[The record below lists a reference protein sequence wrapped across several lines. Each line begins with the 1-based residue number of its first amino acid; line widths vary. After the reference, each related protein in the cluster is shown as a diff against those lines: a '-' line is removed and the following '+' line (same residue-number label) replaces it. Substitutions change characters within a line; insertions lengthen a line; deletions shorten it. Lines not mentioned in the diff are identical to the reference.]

1 MSQVNFEVD
10 AAADTP
16 KRELVRARKGVGAL
30 QELWERLPRGEWQAL
45 FEELERTLHEPLDEG
60 EPGERHL
67 LTGRPVPTQEERTRV
82 HFVSLLDR
90 FDGRRRLL
98 ADSLTAP
105 QVAKLLGSSRQTPL
119 TRLEADSLL
128 AVYDRGV
135 WRFPAWQ
142 FDPEGPDG
150 VVAGLRQVLRAL
162 VGVGNFGRLVW
173 LARPNPYLDGRTP
186 VEALRLGEL
195 ERVVGEARAV
205 AARQAA

>member
-1 MSQVNFEVD
+1 MSQVNFEVE
-10 AAADTP
+10 AGADTP

-30 QELWERLPRGEWQAL
+30 QELWERLPRSEWQAL
-45 FEELERTLHEPLDEG
+45 FEELERTLHEPLEE
-60 EPGERHL
+60 EPGALHP
-67 LTGRPVPTQEERTRV
+67 LTGKPAPSQEERTRV

-90 FDGRRRLL
+90 FEARRRLL
-98 ADSLTAP
+98 ANSLTAP

-119 TRLEADSLL
+119 TRLEVDSLL

-150 VVAGLRQVLRAL
+150 VVAGLPQVLRTLA
-162 VGVGNFGRLVW
+162 GVDNFVRLVW
-173 LARPNPYLDGRTP
+173 LTRPNPYLDERAP
-186 VEALRLGEL
+186 IEALRAGEL

-205 AARQAA
+205 EAQQAA